1 MGETQKR
8 GIKGGN
14 EIKLGLI
21 EKKTGSFVRER
32 GENNQ
37 MKFFLQEFA
46 LIQTEG
52 GQLGIS
58 DYSKFPISLPRAV
71 YNSLIK
77 LDFCVEMMLVVACYF
92 TPYTLIITT
101 TTMTRIRFR

>member
-46 LIQTEG
+46 LIQTLAGKLE
-52 GQLGIS
+52 IS
-58 DYSKFPISLPRAV
+58 AYSKFPIRLPRCV
-71 YNSLIK
+71 FNSFYK
-77 LDFCVEMMLVVACYF
+77 S
-92 TPYTLIITT
+92 
-101 TTMTRIRFR
+101 

>member
-1 MGETQKR
+1 M
-8 GIKGGN
+8 
-14 EIKLGLI
+14 KLGSI

-37 MKFFLQEFA
+37 MKFFLQEFE
-46 LIQTEG
+46 LIQTWA

-58 DYSKFPISLPRAV
+58 AYSKFPISLPRTV
-71 YNSLIK
+71 FNSLIQ
-77 LDFCVEMMLVVACYF
+77 LDFCVEMLLVVACYF

-101 TTMTRIRFR
+101 MTRIRLR

>member
-14 EIKLGLI
+14 KMKLGSI

-37 MKFFLQEFA
+37 MKFFLQEF
-46 LIQTEG
+46 
-52 GQLGIS
+52 
-58 DYSKFPISLPRAV
+58 
-71 YNSLIK
+71 
-77 LDFCVEMMLVVACYF
+77 
-92 TPYTLIITT
+92 
-101 TTMTRIRFR
+101 

>member
-46 LIQTEG
+46 LIQTLAGKLE
-52 GQLGIS
+52 IS
-58 DYSKFPISLPRAV
+58 AYSKFPIRLPRCV
-71 YNSLIK
+71 FNSFYKSWFLCG
-77 LDFCVEMMLVVACYF
+77 DNACGSLLFYSLH
-92 TPYTLIITT
+92 TYHYYHYYDKN
-101 TTMTRIRFR
+101 

>member
-1 MGETQKR
+1 M
-8 GIKGGN
+8 
-14 EIKLGLI
+14 KLGSI

-37 MKFFLQEFA
+37 MKFFLQEFE
-46 LIQTEG
+46 LIQTWK

-58 DYSKFPISLPRAV
+58 AYSKFPISLPRTV
-71 YNSLIK
+71 FNSLIQ
-77 LDFCVEMMLVVACYF
+77 LDFCVEMLLVVACYF

-101 TTMTRIRFR
+101 MTRIRLR